1 MDRAHFKQRIVG
13 AIVLV
18 ALGVIFIPII
28 LNQEGDDSPIS
39 GSNIPEKPE
48 TLQELA
54 VQQPPAPPAGPEIDT
69 DKPRLVDEDT
79 PPVEQTDTRPPEPV
93 TSAPATKPVTKP
105 AAAKPEAKQPP
116 KPEQKP
122 VEQKPT
128 TKNRAWVVQVASFAE
143 RSKALKLRD
152 RLRKAKYSAFVES
165 VSSSKGTRY
174 RVRVGPV
181 VQRKKADMLK
191 KKIGKEF
198 KIKDAL
204 VMSHP

>member
-1 MDRAHFKQRIVG
+1 MDRIQFKQRIVG

-18 ALGVIFIPII
+18 ALGIIFIPMI
-28 LNQEGDDSPIS
+28 LNQDGDDSPIS
-39 GSNIPEKPE
+39 GSNIPDKPE

-54 VQQPPAPPAGPEIDT
+54 SQKPPEPPAGPEIDSH
-69 DKPRLVDEDT
+69 KPRLVDEHT
-79 PPVEQTDTRPPEPV
+79 PPVKQTDATLPAKKPETKSPKTKSPEPAKATRPAV
-93 TSAPATKPVTKP
+93 PAKT
-105 AAAKPEAKQPP
+105 
-116 KPEQKP
+116 
-122 VEQKPT
+122 KPT
-128 TKNRAWVVQVASFAE
+128 TKTRAWVVQVASFAE

-152 RLRKAKYSAFVES
+152 RLRKARYSTFVES

-181 VQRKKADMLK
+181 VQRKKADALK

>member
-1 MDRAHFKQRIVG
+1 MDRTQFKQRIVG

-28 LNQEGDDSPIS
+28 LDQGSEDSPIS

-48 TLQELA
+48 SLRELA
-54 VQQPPAPPAGPEIDT
+54 TQQPPQLPTGPDIDT
-69 DKPRLVDEDT
+69 SKPKIADEYT
-79 PPVEQTDTRPPEPV
+79 PPVEQTDVSVPAEPADK
-93 TSAPATKPVTKP
+93 APVPTTKP
-105 AAAKPEAKQPP
+105 ATTKSIETTPP
-116 KPEQKP
+116 KQESKSTG
-122 VEQKPT
+122 KT
-128 TKNRAWVVQVASFAE
+128 RAWVVQVASFAE

-152 RLRKAKYSAFVES
+152 RLRKAKYSTFVES
-165 VSSSKGTRY
+165 VSSAKGTRY

-181 VQRKKADMLK
+181 VQRKKADEMK
-191 KKIGKEF
+191 KKIAKQF